1 MAVPY
6 KSYTFLKSYNQVP
19 INYIKSK
26 DIIAYW
32 VKLNEFND
40 LVSTKIFFNTQDL
53 VTGNIDGQSSYDA
66 EKLKRVLELMS
77 TQSCLIYTYGDSS
90 SDRAIL
96 DDATYPH
103 YKIFK

>member
-1 MAVPY
+1 M
-6 KSYTFLKSYNQVP
+6 
-19 INYIKSK
+19 
-26 DIIAYW
+26 
-32 VKLNEFND
+32 VKAAM
-40 LVSTKIFFNTQDL
+40 TP
-53 VTGNIDGQSSYDA
+53 
-66 EKLKRVLELMS
+66 RVLELIG